1 MESGR
6 DSMPNESNQPSLQG
20 PRPGRGRRPAAEV
33 RAAVM
38 TAAGSLLFE
47 EGISGV
53 TFEKVAARAGASKMT
68 LYKWWHSPS
77 ALAFDAYFDSLQ
89 ETLTF
94 PDTGDVLADLR
105 TQLHAFV
112 DVLTDQARAGVIAGL
127 IGAAQSDPEL
137 ARELNARYTAPRRE
151 LAAATLEL
159 GKLRGQI
166 KQEVDSE
173 TLIDQL
179 WGACYHRLLLPVQ
192 PLSHHFADRL
202 ISNLYNGIDGTGTL
216 VAGVDSQL

>member
-1 MESGR
+1 
-6 DSMPNESNQPSLQG
+6 MPNESNQSSFQG
-20 PRPGRGRRPAAEV
+20 QRPGRGRRPAAEV
-33 RAAVM
+33 RAAVV

-47 EGISGV
+47 EGIGAV

-68 LYKWWHSPS
+68 LYKWWQSPG

-112 DVLTDQARAGVIAGL
+112 DVLTDRTRAGVIAGL

-137 ARELNARYTAPRRE
+137 SRELNARYTAPRRE
-151 LAAATLEL
+151 LAAATIEL
-159 GKLRGQI
+159 GKIRGQI

-173 TLIDQL
+173 TVIDQL
-179 WGACYHRLLLPVQ
+179 WGACYHRLLLPAQ
-192 PLSHHFADRL
+192 PLSHQFADRL
-202 ISNLYNGIDGTGTL
+202 ISNLYNGIVDTGMPG
-216 VAGVDSQL
+216 AGVDAARH

>member
-1 MESGR
+1 MSNEPHPESAR
-6 DSMPNESNQPSLQG
+6 AT
-20 PRPGRGRRPAAEV
+20 RPGRGRRPAAEV
-33 RAAVM
+33 RAAILA
-38 TAAGSLLFE
+38 AAGSLLFE

-53 TFEKVAARAGASKMT
+53 SFEKVAARAGASKMT
-68 LYKWWHSPS
+68 LYKWWQSPG

-89 ETLTF
+89 EALTF

-105 TQLHAFV
+105 AQLHAFV
-112 DVLTDQARAGVIAGL
+112 DVLMDQARAGAIAGL

-137 ARELNARYTAPRRE
+137 ARELHLRYTAPRRE

-159 GKLRGQI
+159 GKSRGQI

-179 WGACYHRLLLPVQ
+179 WGACYHRLLLPAQ

-202 ISNLYNGIDGTGTL
+202 IGNLFSGIEGAESPMAKT
-216 VAGVDSQL
+216 